1 MLGHIFY
8 FIGLIIFLS
17 NLGML
22 SNFFKINKI
31 KEWSIKFNKVT
42 GRNPI
47 KSDYKEKEFDS
58 FISFGFLMAITFIW
72 MFFGLLT
79 KSWII
84 FSLLL
89 TFNLLV
95 NLISKSIGLFNS
107 VSNILQFVK
116 LCIVTGII
124 GILVINHYHLHLD
137 LYKII
142 LQKIV

>member
-17 NLGML
+17 NLGMI

-58 FISFGFLMAITFIW
+58 FISFGFLMAINFIW
-72 MFFGLLT
+72 IFFGLLT

-84 FSLLL
+84 FSLILIFNFLINSL
-89 TFNLLV
+89 TK
-95 NLISKSIGLFNS
+95 LIGEFSAIS
-107 VSNILQFVK
+107 VFIQFCK
-116 LCIVTGII
+116 MIIITSTI
-124 GILVINHYHLHLD
+124 GILVMNHYHLHLD
-137 LYKII
+137 LLKII
-142 LQKIV
+142 VPQW